1 MPSNDNRAKEG
12 SDATETNRDD
22 DDRLTLRAT
31 GPAEASLRDDHGD
44 ATIATTTEVEL
55 EATLEID
62 AEWLA
67 EHGYVPKRTEASLY
81 ADDVAEVICETRSGD
96 DGTFRPLEGWTI
108 DLSGSFETWAAV
120 AITAAQATVSIGGD
134 DEVANAACL
143 VLDGLAEHAVSD
155 RPRLVMLDVVGS
167 YDPDE
172 YGRAGILDTLAA
184 DTEALPATTPSAEA
198 AADD

>member
-1 MPSNDNRAKEG
+1 M
-12 SDATETNRDD
+12 SDT
-22 DDRLTLRAT
+22 LTLRAT
-31 GPAEASLRDDHGD
+31 GPAEATLRDDHED
-44 ATIATTTEVEL
+44 ISIATTTEVDL

-67 EHGYVPKRTEASLY
+67 EHGYVSKRTEASLY
-81 ADDVAEVICETRSGD
+81 VDNVAEVICETRSGD

-120 AITAAQATVSIGGD
+120 AIAAANDVVSIGGD

-143 VLDGLAEHAVSD
+143 VLDGLADHATSD
-155 RPRLVMLDVVGS
+155 RPRLVMLDIVDS
-167 YDPDE
+167 YDLAD
-172 YGRAGILDTLAA
+172 YSRAGILDTLAA
-184 DTEALPATTPSAEA
+184 DVEGLPATTPTAEA